1 MPRLVDISRIVKRG
15 GHKKLR
21 QLLNSSFAVYYFVPL
36 FVCIDSFVSS
46 NVQRASSIYLEK
58 KKEKIRFFFFD
69 KYGFVVIIGEFS
81 LDKGDIIYRKIY
93 FA

>member
-36 FVCIDSFVSS
+36 FVCIDSFAS

-58 KKEKIRFFFFD
+58 KKEKVSFFFLINMD
-69 KYGFVVIIGEFS
+69 SSYNWTILV
-81 LDKGDIIYRKIY
+81 GDIIYRKIY